1 MEESLVLHTYKDA
14 EKADMQREKIQ
25 AVEKKKDK
33 TRKERMLARFLLN
46 THCLILIPFRTSV
59 FPALGRHPEFV
70 KYFHLLLKIA

>member
-33 TRKERMLARFLLN
+33 TRKREDAGQV
-46 THCLILIPFRTSV
+46 LIEHSLPH
-59 FPALGRHPEFV
+59 AHP
-70 KYFHLLLKIA
+70 L